1 MTHLRTAACCVL
13 IALAGCASGVSPRT
27 SYYTLAAETAPTSS
41 PPGASTTVRIS
52 VGRAAIPEMVDRP
65 QMVVRSASN
74 QVEISD
80 FNRWGEPLRDAIPR
94 VVAENLAQKLGPRY
108 TVVAGGMRGAV
119 PEVRILLDVQKLDA
133 ALGGGVTL
141 DVLWGVRSA
150 GGARDGRSVIEDR
163 ASGSGY
169 AGVAAAYSRALARV
183 AQDIAAAI
191 EAQPNQPEG

>member
-1 MTHLRTAACCVL
+1 MTHLRTAAYCAL
-13 IALAGCASGVSPRT
+13 AALAGCASGVSPHT
-27 SYYTLAAETAPTSS
+27 SYYTLAAERALATSPTA
-41 PPGASTTVRIS
+41 ATTTRVS

-65 QMVVRSASN
+65 QIVVRSASN
-74 QVEISD
+74 RVEISD
-80 FNRWGEPLRDAIPR
+80 FHRWGEPLRDAIPR

-108 TVVAGGMRGAV
+108 TVVAGGMRGAA
-119 PEVRILLDVQKLDA
+119 PELRILLDVQKLEA

-150 GGARDGRSVIEDR
+150 GSARDGRSVIDDR

-169 AGVAAAYSRALARV
+169 ADVAAAYSRALARV

-191 EAQPNQPEG
+191 EALPNQPQG